1 MAGVINMVK
10 VRRILERFIYIIA
23 FSLII
28 FSPIPYGSV
37 EPWGRFILQLEAF
50 LLFVLWLLWS
60 ICSGDNP
67 RLNIKSY
74 LPLLIFLFICL
85 FQIIPLPESILATL
99 SRNSLEIW
107 EKNQTILAG
116 IGFSGKSEMF
126 PISLYPFATWEETLL
141 LLSYV
146 AFGFVVSR
154 VFTAE
159 RQLKILLVPVFGVTV
174 FEAAYGIYQYLLG
187 GGGGRST
194 RFATGTFVNHDHLA
208 GFLEMTIP
216 LALGYALYLAEWHDK
231 KGKSFFKNLVS
242 SHGFQRQILIIFMLA
257 LMLLVI
263 LFSGSRMGIFSILLS
278 LAFFYLVYSS
288 FRKSV
293 VKKGRMIVVV
303 LGVALIYGL
312 WIGLY
317 PVFERFLKIEG
328 AAPGR
333 MLVWKDM
340 LGIVKDF
347 PLFGTG
353 FGTFGY
359 VYPLYKESMEAP
371 IVYSYAHN
379 DYLQLITETGFL
391 GFFSLITALVVFLIS
406 GVRNLGQFSNKENQ
420 FRFFLGLGALS
431 GIVSLLIHSFA
442 DFNLHIPSNA
452 LYFAFLIGLTKAVQT
467 RARDS

>member
-1 MAGVINMVK
+1 MINTQT
-10 VRRILERFIYIIA
+10 ILEKFIYIITI
-23 FSLII
+23 SLLI

-37 EPWGRFILQLEAF
+37 EAWGRYILQFEAF
-50 LLFVLWLLWS
+50 LLFLLWVLWS

-67 RLNIKSY
+67 RLNIKKY
-74 LPLLIFLFICL
+74 LPLLIFLFICF
-85 FQIIPLPESILATL
+85 FQLVPLPESILATL
-99 SRNSLEIW
+99 SKNSLEIW
-107 EKNQTILAG
+107 EKNQTILAS
-116 IGFSGKSEMF
+116 IGFSGKSDMF

-141 LLSYV
+141 LLSYI

-159 RQLKILLVPVFGVTV
+159 RQLKILLIAVFAVTG
-174 FEAAYGIYQYLLG
+174 FEAAYGIYQYLLAG
-187 GGGGRST
+187 GMRAAT
-194 RFATGTFVNHDHLA
+194 RFASGTFVNHDHFA

-216 LALGYALYLAEWHDK
+216 LALGYVLYLAEWHHKRD
-231 KGKSFFKNLVS
+231 KSFFKNLVS
-242 SHGFQRQILIIFMLA
+242 SHGFETQILILFTLA

-278 LAFFYLVYSS
+278 LAFFYIVYSRIKES
-288 FRKSV
+288 AERK
-293 VKKGRMIVVV
+293 GWMIVVV
-303 LGVALIYGL
+303 LAVALIYGF

-317 PVFERFLKIEG
+317 PMFERFLKLGG
-328 AAPGR
+328 AVPGR
-333 MLVWKDM
+333 MLVWRDM

-371 IVYSYAHN
+371 LVYSYAHN
-379 DYLQLITETGFL
+379 DYLQLMTETGFL
-391 GFFSLITALVVFLIS
+391 GFFSLITALIVFLMS
-406 GVRNLGQFSNKENQ
+406 RVRDLGLFSAKENQ

-452 LYFAFLIGLTKAVQT
+452 LYFAFLIGFIKAVETKA
-467 RARDS
+467 

>member
-1 MAGVINMVK
+1 MIKAQ
-10 VRRILERFIYIIA
+10 RILYGFIYLIT
-23 FSLII
+23 FSLIV

-37 EPWGRFILQLEAF
+37 DSWGRFILQLEGF
-50 LLFVLWLLWS
+50 LLFLLWLLWS
-60 ICSGDNP
+60 TCGGDNP
-67 RLNIKSY
+67 RLNLKNY

-107 EKNQTILAG
+107 EKNQTILAS

-141 LLSYV
+141 LLSYI

-159 RQLKILLVPVFGVTV
+159 GQLKILLVPVFGVII

-187 GGGGRST
+187 SGGGAAT
-194 RFATGTFVNHDHLA
+194 RFATGTFVNRDHFA

-216 LALGYALYLAEWHDK
+216 LALGYVLYLAERHDEG
-231 KGKSFFKNLVS
+231 GKSFFKNLVS
-242 SHGFQRQILIIFMLA
+242 SHRLQRQILILFMLA
-257 LMLLVI
+257 LMILAI
-263 LFSGSRMGIFSILLS
+263 LFSGSRMGIFSTLLS
-278 LAFFYLVYSS
+278 LAFFYLAYSS
-288 FRKSV
+288 IRKSTAR
-293 VKKGRMIVVV
+293 KGWMIVFV
-303 LGVALIYGL
+303 LAIALIYGL

-317 PVFERFLKIEG
+317 PIFERFLRLEG

-340 LGIVKDF
+340 LGIIKDF

-353 FGTFGY
+353 LGTFGY

-371 IVYSYAHN
+371 TVYSYAHN

-391 GFFSLITALVVFLIS
+391 GFFSLITALIVFLIS

-431 GIVSLLIHSFA
+431 GIMSLLIHSFA

-467 RARDS
+467 RA